1 MKKISSL
8 KRKPSPYKVT
18 DKVRVR
24 KSYYTFSE
32 EYPVDR
38 FQISRRKRLYS
49 KRKKLNIVLSALLFT
64 VLLISSFFVM
74 NIALNISGAPINPP
88 ADKTKVDTSAIKAL
102 KEDGIRALYMPSDK
116 LSDKEYVKDFIR
128 EIRKKNGNSVVI
140 DFKNAYGKLAYTSLQ
155 NYAIIGKCN
164 HLDNDTARKAIDIFT
179 SKGITVIARIYCF
192 EDPAVAETFPAI
204 AVKYMDTD
212 VNWRDNTTEN
222 GNGWLNPVSK
232 RAKNYLYGIMEEL
245 YAMNI
250 RGFMLESV
258 QFPDGLKSGATYPGE
273 KESSKRNEV
282 LKSFVSTVRKKL
294 PKDALLIVSEGA
306 TDAAKGNESIYF
318 GSMADVSVDAVA
330 ADTRERNEE
339 ITVNRKEKF
348 TSVLSM
354 YGEISKRFTKKIII
368 PVISTEEYSRSYI
381 RAMKKNGYTSYI
393 LIDENGK
400 Y

>member
-88 ADKTKVDTSAIKAL
+88 SDKTKVDTSAIKAL

-140 DFKNAYGKLAYTSLQ
+140 DFKNADGKLAYTSLQ

-282 LKSFVSTVRKKL
+282 LKTFVSTVRKKL

-318 GSMADVSVDAVA
+318 GSMADISVDAIA

>member
-140 DFKNAYGKLAYTSLQ
+140 DFKNADGKLAYTSLQ

-282 LKSFVSTVRKKL
+282 LKTFVSTVRKKL

-318 GSMADVSVDAVA
+318 GSMSDVSVDAVA

>member
-116 LSDKEYVKDFIR
+116 LSDKEYLKDFIR

-140 DFKNAYGKLAYTSLQ
+140 DFKNADGKLAYTSLQ

-222 GNGWLNPVSK
+222 GNGWLNPISK

>member
-140 DFKNAYGKLAYTSLQ
+140 DFKNADGKLAYTSLQ

>member
-1 MKKISSL
+1 MKKLSSL

-49 KRKKLNIVLSALLFT
+49 KRRKTNLILGALLFV
-64 VLLISSFFVM
+64 VLLVSSFFVM
-74 NIALNISGAPINPP
+74 NVALNISNAPINPP
-88 ADKTKVDTSAIKAL
+88 TDKTKVDTTAIKAL
-102 KEDGIRALYMPSDK
+102 KEEGIRALYMPSEK
-116 LSDKEYVKDFIR
+116 LSDKEYVKDFVR
-128 EIRKKNGNSVVI
+128 EIKKKNGNSVVI
-140 DFKNAYGKLAYTSLQ
+140 DFKNAEGKLAYTSLQ

-164 HLDNDTARKAIDIFT
+164 TLDNDTARKAIDIFT

-192 EDPAVAETFPAI
+192 RDPAVAETFPAI

-212 VNWRDNTTEN
+212 VNWRDNSTEN
-222 GNGWLNPVSK
+222 GDGWLNPVSK
-232 RAKNYLYGIMEEL
+232 RAKNYLYGIIEEL

-258 QFPDGLKSGATYPGE
+258 QFPDGTKSGATYPGE
-273 KESSKRNEV
+273 KESSKRNQV
-282 LKSFVSTVRKKL
+282 LKDFVSAVNKKL

-306 TDAAKGNESIYF
+306 TDAAQGNDSIYF
-318 GSMADVSVDAVA
+318 GSMSSISADAIA
-330 ADTRERNEE
+330 ADTRNRSEE
-339 ITVNRKEKF
+339 LVLDKKDKF
-348 TSVLSM
+348 SSLISLYGNVSKSFPKKLVIPIISM
-354 YGEISKRFTKKIII
+354 D
-368 PVISTEEYSRSYI
+368 EYSRSYI
-381 RAMKKNGYTSYI
+381 RTMKKNSYTSYI
-393 LIDENGK
+393 LIDENGN

>member
-140 DFKNAYGKLAYTSLQ
+140 DFKNADGKLAYTSLQ

-306 TDAAKGNESIYF
+306 TDAAKGNENIYF
-318 GSMADVSVDAVA
+318 GSMSDISVDAVA
-330 ADTRERNEE
+330 ADTRERSEE

-348 TSVLSM
+348 SSVLSM

>member
-8 KRKPSPYKVT
+8 KRKTSPYKVT

-49 KRKKLNIVLSALLFT
+49 KRKKTSLVFSVLVFA
-64 VLLISSFFVM
+64 VLLVASYFIMDV
-74 NIALNISGAPINPP
+74 ALNISNAPIKLP
-88 ADKTKVDTSAIKAL
+88 ADTTKVDTSAVKAL

-116 LSDKEYVKDFIR
+116 LSDKEYVKDFVR
-128 EIRKKNGNSVVI
+128 EIKRKNGNCVVI
-140 DFKNAYGKLAYTSLQ
+140 DFKSADGKLSYTSLQ

-164 HLDNDTARKAIDIFT
+164 LFDNDTVRRAIDIFA
-179 SKGITVIARIYCF
+179 SKDITVIARIFCF

-204 AVKYMDTD
+204 AVKYMNTD
-212 VNWRDNTTEN
+212 VNWRDNSTES

-232 RAKNYLYGIMEEL
+232 RAKNYLYGIIEEL

-258 QFPDGLKSGATYPGE
+258 QFPDGEKSGATYPGE
-273 KESSKRNEV
+273 KASAKRNEV
-282 LKSFVSTVRKKL
+282 LKAFVSTVRKKL
-294 PKDALLIVSEGA
+294 PKDALLIVSESA
-306 TDAAKGNESIYF
+306 TDASEGNDSVYF
-318 GSMADVSVDAVA
+318 GSMSDISADAIA
-330 ADTRERNEE
+330 ADTRERSEE
-339 ITVNRKEKF
+339 LILDRRDKFSSLISLYGTIGKSFPKKTV
-348 TSVLSM
+348 VPIISM
-354 YGEISKRFTKKIII
+354 D
-368 PVISTEEYSRSYI
+368 EYSRYYI
-381 RAMKKNGYTSYI
+381 RTMRKNGFTSFV
-393 LIDENGK
+393 LIDENGN

>member
-8 KRKPSPYKVT
+8 KRKTSPYKVT

-49 KRKKLNIVLSALLFT
+49 KRKKMSLVFSALLFA
-64 VLLISSFFVM
+64 VLLVASYFVM
-74 NIALNISGAPINPP
+74 DIALNISNAPIKMP
-88 ADKTKVDTSAIKAL
+88 ADKTQVDTSVVKSL

-116 LSDKEYVKDFIR
+116 LSDKEYVKDFVR
-128 EIRKKNGNSVVI
+128 EVRRKNGNSVVI
-140 DFKNAYGKLAYTSLQ
+140 DFKSADGKLSYTSME

-164 HLDNDTARKAIDIFT
+164 LFDNDTVRKAIDIFT
-179 SKGITVIARIYCF
+179 SKDITVIARIFCF
-192 EDPAVAETFPAI
+192 EDPAVAEAFPAI
-204 AVKYMDTD
+204 AVKYMNTD

-222 GNGWLNPVSK
+222 MGGWLNPVSK
-232 RAKNYLYGIMEEL
+232 RAKNYLYGIIEEL

-258 QFPDGLKSGATYPGE
+258 QFPDGGKSSATYPGE

-282 LKSFVSTVRKKL
+282 LKTFVETVRKKL
-294 PKDALLIVSEGA
+294 PKDALLIVSESA
-306 TDAAKGNESIYF
+306 TDASEGNDGIYF
-318 GSMADVSVDAVA
+318 GSMSDISADAVA
-330 ADTRERNEE
+330 ADTRERNPE
-339 ITVNRKEKF
+339 ILIERKEKYS
-348 TSVLSM
+348 SVLSM
-354 YGEISKRFTKKIII
+354 YGEIGKRFSKKTII
-368 PVISTEEYSRSYI
+368 PIISMDEYSRSYI
-381 RAMKKNGYTSYI
+381 RTMRKNGYTSYI
-393 LIDENGK
+393 LIDENGN

>member
-140 DFKNAYGKLAYTSLQ
+140 DFKNADGKLAYTSLQ

-222 GNGWLNPVSK
+222 GNGWLNPISK

-306 TDAAKGNESIYF
+306 TDAAKGNENIYF
-318 GSMADVSVDAVA
+318 GSMSDISVDAVA
-330 ADTRERNEE
+330 ADTRERSEE

-348 TSVLSM
+348 SSVLSM

>member
-49 KRKKLNIVLSALLFT
+49 KRKKTSLVFSVLVFA
-64 VLLISSFFVM
+64 VLLVASYFVM
-74 NIALNISGAPINPP
+74 DVALNISNAPIKLPSNT
-88 ADKTKVDTSAIKAL
+88 TKVDTSAVKAL

-116 LSDKEYVKDFIR
+116 LSDKEYVKDFVR
-128 EIRKKNGNSVVI
+128 EIKRKNGNCVVI
-140 DFKNAYGKLAYTSLQ
+140 DFKSADGKLSYTSLQ

-164 HLDNDTARKAIDIFT
+164 LFDNDTVRRAIDIFA
-179 SKGITVIARIYCF
+179 SKDITVIARIFCF

-204 AVKYMDTD
+204 AVKYMNTD
-212 VNWRDNTTEN
+212 VNWRDNSTES

-232 RAKNYLYGIMEEL
+232 RAKNYLYGIIEEL

-258 QFPDGLKSGATYPGE
+258 QFPDGEKSGATYPGE
-273 KESSKRNEV
+273 KASAKRNEV
-282 LKSFVSTVRKKL
+282 LKTFVSTVRKKL
-294 PKDALLIVSEGA
+294 PKDALLIVSESA
-306 TDAAKGNESIYF
+306 TDASEGNDSVYF
-318 GSMADVSVDAVA
+318 GSMSDISADAIA
-330 ADTRERNEE
+330 ADTRERSEE
-339 ITVNRKEKF
+339 LILDRRDKF
-348 TSVLSM
+348 SSLISL
-354 YGEISKRFTKKIII
+354 YGTIGKSFPKKIVVPII
-368 PVISTEEYSRSYI
+368 SMDEYSRYYI
-381 RAMKKNGYTSYI
+381 RTMRKNGFTSFV
-393 LIDENGK
+393 LIDENGN